1 MSKLFLFSV
10 LALAQFLPSTT
21 FIPCQFCIIFLDSR
35 LLVVNVAGPYPQ
47 GTDVL
52 KRHINSNLKMH
63 SNVKNAKNKAK
74 QEASEGMNLTD

>member
-1 MSKLFLFSV
+1 M
-10 LALAQFLPSTT
+10 
-21 FIPCQFCIIFLDSR
+21 
-35 LLVVNVAGPYPQ
+35 AGPYPQ

-52 KRHINSNLKMH
+52 MRQINSNLKMH